1 MITNRIDR
9 TKENRTPDKISDQ
22 DITITMGSKI
32 NTNTMIIELNII
44 NNIITLEKLRSRKTF
59 RKSIGSLCS
68 GSYRHQVL

>member
-44 NNIITLEKLRSRKTF
+44 NNIITLEKIKVQEDSQKINWFTLF
-59 RKSIGSLCS
+59 GEL
-68 GSYRHQVL
+68 